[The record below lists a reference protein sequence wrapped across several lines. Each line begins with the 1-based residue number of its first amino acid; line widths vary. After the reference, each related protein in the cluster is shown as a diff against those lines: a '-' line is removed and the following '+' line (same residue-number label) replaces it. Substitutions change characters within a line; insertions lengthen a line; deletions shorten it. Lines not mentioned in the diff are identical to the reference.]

1 MNKKKKKKKV
11 KSTFITAMDNTL
23 ERTHEDLVS
32 EIQRLQSELALS
44 DAEIRKKE
52 KKRLRKELG
61 VIPYYT
67 CKKQVEARRKLIKEM
82 EQTSLLERVE
92 ASFHQIIPVVIM
104 IARLIASLILGILS
118 IDGVKKHISTDTLNK
133 MNSVYRVA
141 MSIK

>member
-11 KSTFITAMDNTL
+11 KSTFLTAVDNTL
-23 ERTHEDLVS
+23 ERTHGDLVS
-32 EIQRLQSELALS
+32 EIQRLQTKLALS
-44 DAEIRKKE
+44 DAEIKKNE
-52 KKRLRKELG
+52 RKRLKKELG

-67 CKKQVEARRKLIKEM
+67 CKDQVEARRKLIREM

-92 ASFHQIIPVVIM
+92 ASFRQIVPIVIM
-104 IARLIASLILGILS
+104 IARLIASLIVGILS

-133 MNSVYRVA
+133 MNTVYKVA

>member
-61 VIPYYT
+61 VIQYYT